1 MSYSNYRNR
10 ELLVAIAKSYGKV
23 VVDERGNEYFEE
35 LNLKSNNDR
44 ARKTES
50 GQLSEGPS

>member
-1 MSYSNYRNR
+1 MSYANYRNR

-23 VVDERGNEYFEE
+23 VVDERGNEYIEE

-44 ARKTES
+44 VRKTES